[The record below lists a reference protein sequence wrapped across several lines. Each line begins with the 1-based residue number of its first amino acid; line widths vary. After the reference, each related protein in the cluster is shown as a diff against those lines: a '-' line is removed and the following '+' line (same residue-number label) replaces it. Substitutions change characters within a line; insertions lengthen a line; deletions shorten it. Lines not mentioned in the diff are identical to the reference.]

1 VSRVES
7 PTLVHPYNLIDSA
20 EVQTEAM
27 PVPDR
32 YGTHWMPATK
42 KIPPS
47 RDFASA
53 AGAMTVIQDRQAL
66 VEALREDHVPSQDR
80 APGFAPWGTV
90 VREMT
95 HDPKGLVYLPMII
108 IVGLLVMLWIFKV
121 NGPDTMNY
129 KIAPRAPASVKT
141 TPKTQTPVQPSQR
154 HRKPV
159 VPAPVPSRT
168 KTYVAPVK
176 PSPSRSEAPEPV
188 PTKTV
193 PTPRYT
199 APPKPKPTKTV
210 EPTPDPKPTQT
221 QTPDP
226 KPTVEPSTRTV
237 EPTQTQEP
245 TREPTREPTSV
256 PAQTQSPE
264 NFETPRS

>member
-1 VSRVES
+1 MSRVDS
-7 PTLVHPYNLIDSA
+7 PTLVHPDNLIDSA

-32 YGTHWMPATK
+32 YGTYWMPATQ

-47 RDFASA
+47 RDFTSA

-66 VEALREDHVPSQDR
+66 AEAFREDHMPGHDR
-80 APGFAPWGTV
+80 ASGLAPWGSV
-90 VREMT
+90 VRDMT
-95 HDPKGLVYLPMII
+95 HDPKSLVYLPLII

-129 KIAPRAPASVKT
+129 KLVPRAPASVQT
-141 TPKTQTPVQPSQR
+141 TSKTQAPVQPSQR

-159 VPAPVPSRT
+159 APAPVPSRT
-168 KTYVAPVK
+168 KTYVVPVE
-176 PSPSRSEAPEPV
+176 PSPSRSEAPAPK
-188 PTKTV
+188 PTKTA

-199 APPKPKPTKTV
+199 APPEPRPTKTV

-245 TREPTREPTSV
+245 TREP
-256 PAQTQSPE
+256 AQTQEPVNSG
-264 NFETPRS
+264 TPRS